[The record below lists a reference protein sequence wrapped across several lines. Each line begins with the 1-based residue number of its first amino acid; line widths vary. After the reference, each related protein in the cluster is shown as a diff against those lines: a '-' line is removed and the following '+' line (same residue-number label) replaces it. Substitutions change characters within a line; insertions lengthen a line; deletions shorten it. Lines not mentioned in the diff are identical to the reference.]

1 MPERN
6 PDPREADEWRVEVD
20 LEADEH
26 GLSLGE
32 RLKSLD
38 LDDEARKR
46 LGGSVVVTRDGPR
59 LFAYAWHEQGAQEA
73 ERVIR
78 DLMEEEGLAGR
89 VSVMRW
95 HPVADAWRPAG
106 EPLPDSETELG
117 AEQRESERAGEAEHT
132 QTGEYPW
139 EVVIDLP
146 DPRSTRELAE
156 KLRGQGLPVKRRFK
170 YLLVGQPTEEKAVEL
185 GRSFKGNVPDGSHV
199 SVRGNPHDM
208 PSPGFVLLGSLK
220 PGVMRDLGL

>member
-1 MPERN
+1 MPERD

-20 LEADEH
+20 LDADEH

-46 LGGSVVVTRDGPR
+46 LGGSVIVTRDGPH

-78 DLMEEEGLAGR
+78 DLMEDEGLAGR

-106 EPLPDSETELG
+106 EPLPESELERG
-117 AEQRESERAGEAEHT
+117 EEQRESERAGEAEHT

-156 KLRGQGLPVKRRFK
+156 ELRGRGLPVKRRFK
-170 YLLVGQPTEEKAVEL
+170 YLLVGQATEEKATEL
-185 GRSFKGNVPDGSHV
+185 GRSFEGKVPEGSHV
-199 SVRGNPHDM
+199 GVRANPRDM
-208 PSPGFVLLGSLK
+208 PAPGFILLGSLK

>member
-1 MPERN
+1 MPERD

-26 GLSLGE
+26 GRSLAE
-32 RLKSLD
+32 RLRALD
-38 LDDEARKR
+38 LDDEARRR
-46 LGGSVVVTRDGPR
+46 LGGSVIVTRDGPHR
-59 LFAYAWHEQGAQEA
+59 FAYAWHEQGAQEA

-89 VSVMRW
+89 VSAMRW
-95 HPVADAWRPAG
+95 HPAADAWRPAG
-106 EPLPDSETELG
+106 EPLPESELERSE
-117 AEQRESERAGEAEHT
+117 EQRLSERAGEAEHT

-139 EVVIDLP
+139 EVVFDFPDL
-146 DPRSTRELAE
+146 RSTRELADE
-156 KLRGQGLPVKRRFK
+156 LDERGLPVKRRFK
-170 YLLVGQPTEEKAVEL
+170 YLLVGQPTEEKAIEL
-185 GRSFKGNVPDGSHV
+185 GRSFEGKVPDGSHV